1 MIDADLLRH
10 IRLGED
16 GRLEYM
22 RIFFSGGRVTEPRSH
37 RVADTLASFANGRGG
52 TFVLGVDDGTREIV
66 GVILRESQ
74 ALSGRPPEY
83 TLIDE
88 SDLRLVIWSATP
100 AAATSDTP

>member
-1 MIDADLLRH
+1 MVVWNTCGYSSPGAASPNP
-10 IRLGED
+10 GATA
-16 GRLEYM
+16 
-22 RIFFSGGRVTEPRSH
+22 F
-37 RVADTLASFANGRGG
+37 ADTLASFANGRGG